1 MARTVPKNTLIVEVS
16 DFSKLSSA
24 DRTAAT
30 NFMTAVAAQ
39 IVANGAN
46 YKKST
51 VFAYPPKG
59 TRTVPANT
67 VVITVNNFS
76 AKLSSTDRTAATNW
90 LTAIIAQVVA
100 KGATQKNKTSFVY
113 PPKG

>member
-1 MARTVPKNTLIVEVS
+1 MARTVPKNTIVAEVS
-16 DFSKLSSA
+16 DFSKLSST

-39 IVANGAN
+39 VVASGAN

-51 VFAYPPKG
+51 VFTYPPKG
-59 TRTVPANT
+59 SRTVPANT
-67 VVITVNNFS
+67 VVIAVNNFS
-76 AKLSSTDRTAATNW
+76 KLSSTDRTNATNW

-100 KGATQKNKTSFVY
+100 AGATQKNKKTFVY